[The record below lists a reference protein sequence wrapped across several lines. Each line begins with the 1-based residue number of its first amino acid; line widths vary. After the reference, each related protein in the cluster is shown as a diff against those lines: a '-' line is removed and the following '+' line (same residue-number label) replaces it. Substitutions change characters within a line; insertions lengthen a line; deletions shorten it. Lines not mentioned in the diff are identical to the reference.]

1 MEGVKVKVEEEC
13 AAAGYGGGAT
23 AAASSSSSSSSPLPM
38 EGLHEVGPPP
48 FLIKTY
54 EMVEDPSTDSILQA
68 QQLLQLH
75 SAAQH
80 LLMVVLAFLAVSGR
94 DFCRLFT
101 LFLMGF
107 RKVDPD
113 RWEFANEGFLGGQ
126 KHLLKTIKRR
136 RNVMQGT
143 TQQSGGGSCVEIGQY
158 GMEEELERLKRDRN
172 LLMAEI
178 VKLKQQQQS
187 SRERIMAIEERI
199 HSTEKK
205 QQHIMSFLAKA
216 FKSPLFVQQ
225 YVDKYA
231 QRKDK
236 QHIEIGHKRR
246 LTMSPSVENFQ
257 EVVTVAAG
265 GSGPSAYPNE
275 LGDIDLE
282 VETLFSA
289 ALDDESS
296 SDVKVS
302 AAETVP
308 SSNNAGLN
316 PTTEEIW
323 EKFLSDDLIG
333 VDDAEEVLAAEQLS
347 DDVEVEELVA
357 KTPEWTGELTFDP
370 EIEKTARR
378 LRWETK
384 QHTDETSTSYEDGK
398 DITLEFEESSGESEE
413 EVMAIVPERTINDM
427 TSPDLN
433 QQPLCIEYPNLER
446 KTGYISYLRDP
457 SRLGKTSETVPRE
470 IFPCLTSYDNPQ
482 GESLFEYWGRFNE
495 LVKSCPHHQ
504 IPDHLL
510 IQYFY
515 EGLSSMDRK
524 LIDAASG
531 GALFNKTPIEARNLI
546 SIIASNTQQFGTRY
560 DDPPRKS
567 NEVSIAAFDD
577 RLNEL
582 TSLVKKLA
590 VERTQHV
597 KTCCICTSTAHV
609 TDMCPTL
616 QETPTEHADP
626 IGGFSEQQ
634 QRRYDP
640 FSNTYNPGWKDHP
653 NLSYGAQSQNFQ
665 RPQYRPPMLPPSNP
679 KQGTH
684 LEDIM
689 KSLISNTQQIQHNT
703 QQQIQQL
710 QQSVQQFQLSTQT
723 SIQNLESQMSQLASS
738 VSKLESQGKLPSQ
751 TVINP
756 KQNASA
762 IVLRSEKE
770 LQEHTDENSTK
781 RGHAQKRKPEKEVEI
796 PQDQD
801 DETKED
807 NPKVLVTKPPFPERF
822 TKSKKDEE
830 AKEILETFRKVEV
843 NIPLLDA
850 IKQIPRYA
858 RFLKKLC
865 TSKGKLKGNE
875 RVSMRENVSAILQR
889 KLPPKCKDPGTFTI
903 PCKIGLI
910 GIKRA
915 MCDLGVSI
923 NVMPLSIF
931 ESLHVGHLKE
941 TGVVIQ
947 LVDRSVVYPE
957 GVLEDVLVQ
966 VNELVFPVDFYV
978 LDIREDNSP
987 SSTSILLG
995 RPFLKTARTKID
1007 VHSGTLSMEFDG
1019 EIIKFNIFY
1028 SMRYPSDIPT
1038 VLFVDVFDH
1047 FVQKFPAIDD
1057 KNYIK
1062 FALEKGPTPM
1072 EEGNMGVDL
1081 LVQVNAKFDGD
1092 SVFLA
1097 KINKDL
1103 TYGPRTYKNKA
1114 FHDKISSRK
1123 NSLMNI
1129 KVFIGPRHLQKH
1141 YIEEVDSECPTYSS

>member
-1 MEGVKVKVEEEC
+1 M
-13 AAAGYGGGAT
+13 
-23 AAASSSSSSSSPLPM
+23 P
-38 EGLHEVGPPP
+38 
-48 FLIKTY
+48 
-54 EMVEDPSTDSILQA
+54 
-68 QQLLQLH
+68 
-75 SAAQH
+75 
-80 LLMVVLAFLAVSGR
+80 R
-94 DFCRLFT
+94 
-101 LFLMGF
+101 
-107 RKVDPD
+107 
-113 RWEFANEGFLGGQ
+113 
-126 KHLLKTIKRR
+126 
-136 RNVMQGT
+136 
-143 TQQSGGGSCVEIGQY
+143 
-158 GMEEELERLKRDRN
+158 
-172 LLMAEI
+172 
-178 VKLKQQQQS
+178 S
-187 SRERIMAIEERI
+187 SR
-199 HSTEKK
+199 
-205 QQHIMSFLAKA
+205 
-216 FKSPLFVQQ
+216 
-225 YVDKYA
+225 
-231 QRKDK
+231 
-236 QHIEIGHKRR
+236 
-246 LTMSPSVENFQ
+246 
-257 EVVTVAAG
+257 
-265 GSGPSAYPNE
+265 
-275 LGDIDLE
+275 
-282 VETLFSA
+282 
-289 ALDDESS
+289 
-296 SDVKVS
+296 
-302 AAETVP
+302 
-308 SSNNAGLN
+308 
-316 PTTEEIW
+316 
-323 EKFLSDDLIG
+323 
-333 VDDAEEVLAAEQLS
+333 
-347 DDVEVEELVA
+347 
-357 KTPEWTGELTFDP
+357 TGELTFDP

-384 QHTDETSTSYEDGK
+384 QHTEEASTSYEDGK

-433 QQPLCIEYPNLER
+433 QQPLCIEYPDLEVNFELKSGLIHLLPTFRGLAGEDPHKHLKEFHVVCSGMRPQGVTEEQIKLRAFPFSLADQAKDWLYFLPSGSVTTWNDLKRRFLEKYFPASRATTIR
-446 KTGYISYLRDP
+446 KEISGIRQ
-457 SRLGKTSETVPRE
+457 
-470 IFPCLTSYDNPQ
+470 FA

-510 IQYFY
+510 IQYF
-515 EGLSSMDRK
+515 MKDC
-524 LIDAASG
+524 
-531 GALFNKTPIEARNLI
+531 
-546 SIIASNTQQFGTRY
+546 QQFGTRY
-560 DDPPRKS
+560 DDPPRRS
-567 NEVSIAAFDD
+567 NEVSIAAFDE

-597 KTCCICTSTAHV
+597 KACGICTSPGHV

-616 QETPTEHADP
+616 QEGPTEHTDA
-626 IGGFSEQQ
+626 IGGFSGQQ

-665 RPQYRPPMLPPSNP
+665 RPQYRPPMPPPSNP

-684 LEDIM
+684 LEDMM
-689 KSLISNTQQIQHNT
+689 KSLISNTQQIQQNT

-762 IVLRSEKE
+762 IVLCSGKE
-770 LQEHTDENSTK
+770 LQENTDENGTK
-781 RGHAQKRKPEKEVEI
+781 RGHAQQRKPEKEVEI
-796 PQDQD
+796 PQEQD

-807 NPKVLVTKPPFPERF
+807 NPKVLITRPPFPERF

-830 AKEILETFRKVEV
+830 AKEILETFRKVEI

-858 RFLKKLC
+858 RFLKELC

-875 RVSMRENVSAILQR
+875 RVSMGENVSAIFQR
-889 KLPPKCKDPGTFTI
+889 KLPPKCKDSGTFSI

-915 MCDLGVSI
+915 MCDLGASI
-923 NVMPLSIF
+923 NIMPLTIF
-931 ESLHVGHLKE
+931 ESLHVGPLKE

-947 LVDRSVVYPE
+947 LADRSVVYPE

-966 VNELVFPVDFYV
+966 VNELVFPADFYV
-978 LDIREDNSP
+978 LDMREDNSP
-987 SSTSILLG
+987 NSTSILLG

-1007 VHSGTLSMEFDG
+1007 VHAGTLTMEFDG
-1019 EIIKFNIFY
+1019 EIIRFNIFD

-1038 VLFVDVFDH
+1038 ALFVDAFDPS
-1047 FVQKFPAIDD
+1047 VQKFLAIDD
-1057 KNYIK
+1057 KDYIK
-1062 FALEKGPTPM
+1062 LALEESPMPM
-1072 EEGNMGVDL
+1072 EEENMGIDP

-1103 TYGPRTYKNKA
+1103 THGPRTYKNKA
-1114 FHDKISSRK
+1114 FHEKISSRK

-1129 KVFIGPRHLQKH
+1129 KVFIGPRYLRKH